1 MSTVG
6 QVLFSFFEDHLKVQK
21 GLRPGSVRSYRDTIK
36 LFLAFVSHARRK
48 PVTRLSLT
56 DLSSQRVLEFLQMI
70 EVQRNNKPQ
79 TRNQRLAALHTF
91 YRFVAIHHCAP
102 CVTLVVASE
111 FS

>member
-21 GLRPGSVRSYRDTIK
+21 GLRPGSIKSYRDTIK
-36 LFLAFVSHARRK
+36 LFLPFVARACRK

-70 EVQRNNKPQ
+70 EVYSGSRFQDSG
-79 TRNQRLAALHTF
+79 LSCAL
-91 YRFVAIHHCAP
+91 
-102 CVTLVVASE
+102 S
-111 FS
+111 